1 MGVDIAT
8 FRARIGSF
16 VPKKKATSPEHVK
29 LLRLPVRTMFGFAR
43 LLTIATVMFIL
54 LASAGDVET
63 NPGPTN
69 AEKIDNLQH
78 AIEALIAATNKN
90 QQETS
95 IKLDQ
100 INSGIAALGTRV
112 SKVEGQVKEIP
123 KIQENLST
131 IETTVNSIKCDS
143 ISFRDHLT
151 EMNTVVDD
159 LENRMRRNNLIF
171 KGLPELENETWN
183 DAKVIITGFAQE
195 MLGISLGEIER
206 AHRLGQKRSGTK
218 RPIIV
223 KFLSFRDREEV
234 LRNAFKLKNV
244 TPPIRISE
252 DFSDKVRSARQKL
265 WEFAEQFRESGTKYK
280 IIYNK
285 LHVGTQSFI
294 YDSASDSVV
303 SLRTRRDV
311 TARND

>member
-1 MGVDIAT
+1 MGIDIAT

-16 VPKKKATSPEHVK
+16 ISKKKATSAEHVK
-29 LLRLPVRTMFGFAR
+29 LLRLPVRTMFGFAK

-195 MLGISLGEIER
+195 MLGIRLGEIER
-206 AHRLGQKRSGTK
+206 AHRLGQKRSGTN

-252 DFSDKVRSARQKL
+252 DFSDKVRSARLKL

-280 IIYNK
+280 ITYNK

-303 SLRTRRDV
+303 SLRTRRNV

>member
-1 MGVDIAT
+1 
-8 FRARIGSF
+8 
-16 VPKKKATSPEHVK
+16 
-29 LLRLPVRTMFGFAR
+29 MFGFAK
-43 LLTIATVMFIL
+43 LLTIATAMFIL
-54 LASAGDVET
+54 LASAGDVEA
-63 NPGPTN
+63 NPGLTN
-69 AEKIDNLQH
+69 AEKIYNLQH
-78 AIEALIAATNKN
+78 AVEALIAATNKN

-280 IIYNK
+280 IIYDK
-285 LHVGTQSFI
+285 LNVGTQSFI

>member
-1 MGVDIAT
+1 
-8 FRARIGSF
+8 
-16 VPKKKATSPEHVK
+16 
-29 LLRLPVRTMFGFAR
+29 
-43 LLTIATVMFIL
+43 
-54 LASAGDVET
+54 
-63 NPGPTN
+63 
-69 AEKIDNLQH
+69 
-78 AIEALIAATNKN
+78 
-90 QQETS
+90 
-95 IKLDQ
+95 
-100 INSGIAALGTRV
+100 
-112 SKVEGQVKEIP
+112 
-123 KIQENLST
+123 
-131 IETTVNSIKCDS
+131 
-143 ISFRDHLT
+143 
-151 EMNTVVDD
+151 MNTVVDD

-234 LRNAFKLKNV
+234 LRNACKLKNV
-244 TPPIRISE
+244 TPPIRISAY
-252 DFSDKVRSARQKL
+252 FSDKVRSARQKL

-294 YDSASDSVV
+294 YDSASDTVV